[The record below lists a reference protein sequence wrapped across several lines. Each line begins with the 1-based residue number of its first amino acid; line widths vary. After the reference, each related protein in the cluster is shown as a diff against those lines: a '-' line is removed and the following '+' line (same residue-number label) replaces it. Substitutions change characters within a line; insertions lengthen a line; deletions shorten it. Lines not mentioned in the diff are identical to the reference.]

1 MNRPLIKISIL
12 AFALL
17 FVISCKKE
25 VPPPICAI
33 TNIEANQE
41 FYEDEDIQVIVSAD
55 DMNGIITSVL
65 LYVDN
70 KNYAAVSDFPYHF
83 TIKAGDLLL
92 GTHALKVVVKNSFS
106 KQNEASVKIKIIPT
120 NVESPD
126 FVSFSD
132 GKIPRGWQTQG
143 WYIDPTKGFDDS
155 FSLFSNI
162 DSSKISVLK
171 ECNGIEFY
179 LNFNTR
185 PSTINFYIDGEQ
197 KNIVASPYGYWQKFS
212 YSFPEGLHLFEWE
225 YLKINFGYGVNIDAI
240 TFETQK

>member
-1 MNRPLIKISIL
+1 MNQPLIKISIL

-33 TNIEANQE
+33 TNLIANQE
-41 FYEDEDIQVIVSAD
+41 FFEDEDIPVIVFAD
-55 DMNGIITSVL
+55 DMKGMITSVL

-70 KNYAAVSDFPYHF
+70 KNYSAVSDFPYHF

-162 DSSKISVLK
+162 DSSKISVYK

-179 LNFNTR
+179 LNFNSK
-185 PSTINFYIDGEQ
+185 PGIINFYLDGELW
-197 KNIVASPYGYWQKFS
+197 KEIKGGNWYKFS

-225 YLKINFGYGVNIDAI
+225 YLIINYGYGVNIDAI
-240 TFETQK
+240 QFETQK